1 MSRLQLSCSGLSWF
15 LIKKY
20 ISGCKICVL
29 VVVVMFLS
37 ACNQEDLSSAST
49 ASKPEQ
55 LSSAETNEVIVAN
68 DVSVTAIE
76 QYLVDPIV
84 ITLIAGQHIEVGTI
98 TVTNTDTSIIVVYET
113 TGEWSITET
122 HLDAALDY
130 SGLHTNRPGNPQPG
144 RFDQQTS
151 HPQPVMKVTHVI
163 EDLEWSAGM
172 EIYLATHAVVVS
184 QQGEETAWAGDLD
197 FPGRNWATYFTYM
210 TQDQN
215 VDLRGKLQFSQAIY
229 ETAELGRSRRN
240 LVQIEVQ
247 RVDGTQ
253 GDISARYTI
262 VGGTATIDSDYVIES
277 TTEVLEFSDGETSKI
292 ISIIILDDNEYEQ
305 YDSPYE
311 TIDVVLEESCCIGTQ
326 QATQVQI
333 ADDEEL
339 N

>member
-1 MSRLQLSCSGLSWF
+1 
-15 LIKKY
+15 
-20 ISGCKICVL
+20 
-29 VVVVMFLS
+29 
-37 ACNQEDLSSAST
+37 
-49 ASKPEQ
+49 
-55 LSSAETNEVIVAN
+55 
-68 DVSVTAIE
+68 
-76 QYLVDPIV
+76 
-84 ITLIAGQHIEVGTI
+84 
-98 TVTNTDTSIIVVYET
+98 
-113 TGEWSITET
+113 
-122 HLDAALDY
+122 
-130 SGLHTNRPGNPQPG
+130 
-144 RFDQQTS
+144 
-151 HPQPVMKVTHVI
+151 
-163 EDLEWSAGM
+163 
-172 EIYLATHAVVVS
+172 
-184 QQGEETAWAGDLD
+184 
-197 FPGRNWATYFTYM
+197 M

-305 YDSPYE
+305 YDSP
-311 TIDVVLEESCCIGTQ
+311 CCIGTQ